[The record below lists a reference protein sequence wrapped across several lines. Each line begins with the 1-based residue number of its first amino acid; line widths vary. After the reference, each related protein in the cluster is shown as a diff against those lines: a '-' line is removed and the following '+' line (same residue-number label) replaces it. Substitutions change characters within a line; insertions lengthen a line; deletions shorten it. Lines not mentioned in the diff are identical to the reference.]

1 MRSAKPTID
10 CLPLLFA
17 LTAFLIHP
25 VKGHAQ
31 ENSPYSRYGLGDM
44 ISGNNI
50 LNRAMGGLSIPYSD
64 LQSIN
69 FTNPASYAELKVTTL
84 DVGLDFNSRTIR
96 ADNPLRSYTS
106 RYLIPSYL
114 QLGVPL
120 KKKGYWGM
128 NFGLRPVTRINYNL
142 NTRTRL
148 EGIDTVLYNYT
159 GNGGAYQAF
168 VGMGFGNKKLRFG
181 LNAGYT
187 FGNKLYSTRLIFL
200 NDTVPY
206 KKAYSSD
213 TTRFG
218 GLFVQGG
225 LMYRTYVGGGTY
237 LRIGANGSLQNSMK
251 ATRDISRQTFEF
263 SPNSG
268 TIMLDSVYY
277 ASGDEG
283 RIVYPGSFGFGVM
296 LEKEDKWLFG
306 AEFNSTGWQDYRYYG
321 QADPLRNSWVIRA
334 GGQFIPNVSGKKYW
348 SRVAY
353 RGGFSYGTEPVFLER
368 ELTQYLF
375 TAGVGL
381 PVRRNFYTNQYTTVN
396 VTMEVGARGNKQNP
410 IRETLFRMAL
420 GLNLSDI
427 WFNPRKYD

>member
-10 CLPLLFA
+10 CLPVLFA
-17 LTAFLIHP
+17 LSALLVLPLT
-25 VKGHAQ
+25 GGAQ
-31 ENSPYSRYGLGDM
+31 ENSPYSRYGLGDL
-44 ISGNNI
+44 ISGQNI
-50 LNRAMGGLSIPYSD
+50 LNRSMGGLSLAYSD

-84 DVGLDFNSRTIR
+84 DVGVDFSSRTIR
-96 ADNPLRSYTS
+96 AENPLRSYTS

-114 QLGVPL
+114 LLGVPL
-120 KKKGYWGM
+120 KKKGFWGL

-148 EGIDTVLYNYT
+148 QGIDTVLYNYT
-159 GNGGAYQAF
+159 GNGGTYQAF
-168 VGMGFGNKKLRFG
+168 IGTGFGTKKLRFG
-181 LNAGYT
+181 FNTGYT

-206 KKAYSSD
+206 RKANSSD

-218 GLFVQGG
+218 GLFLQGG
-225 LMYRTYVGGGTY
+225 IMYRVSLGKGVN
-237 LRIGANGSLQNSMK
+237 LRLGANGSLQNSMK
-251 ATRDISRQTFEF
+251 AVRDVSRETFEF
-263 SPNSG
+263 NPSAG
-268 TIMLDSVYY
+268 TTVIDSVYY
-277 ASGDEG
+277 ATGDEG
-283 RIVYPGSFGFGVM
+283 RIVYPASYGFGFT
-296 LEKEDKWLFG
+296 LEKEEKWLFG
-306 AEFNSTGWQDYRYYG
+306 AEFNSTAWQDYRYYG
-321 QADPLRNSWVIRA
+321 QADPLRNSWVVRT
-334 GGQFIPNVSGKKYW
+334 GGQFIPNVNGKKYW

-353 RGGFSYGTEPVFLER
+353 RGGFSYGPDPVDLDR
-368 ELTQYLF
+368 EMNQYLF
-375 TAGVGL
+375 SAGLGL

-396 VTMEVGARGNKQNP
+396 LTMEVGARGSKQNP